1 VWAIW
6 LLILLLE
13 LATPPAV
20 VLGIL
25 DVVPLLLGAS
35 QRTPTQA
42 WRFLL
47 ICCTSTLLNL
57 LVPLPLDHNIASVL
71 IDHLLV
77 CLGLVVTTALVV
89 RNQKL
94 ERQRIAIEVAL
105 GQANLRG
112 DVIATLAHDIKTP
125 GWEPWPPAPFWRAV
139 LRWRPSATASNAAAA
154 WIDGRDGG
162 EGFPPEQLPRLF
174 QRFAQSGN
182 DSAGAGSGAQASTC
196 WASTRWAT
204 TSATTT
210 MEGEANPW
218 ASSSSPMR
226 PGQLCQQGNQ
236 FSTCRGRTLGWRR
249 RHPSATMGAPHFKR
263 ARLLNLRLV
272 G

>member
-1 VWAIW
+1 MTLARASSALVWAIW

-25 DVVPLLLGAS
+25 YVVPLLLVAS

-71 IDHLLV
+71 IDRLLV
-77 CLGLVVTTALVV
+77 CLGLVVTTALLV

-112 DVIATLAHDIKTP
+112 DGIATLAHDIKTP
-125 GWEPWPPAPFWRAV
+125 VLGTLGLPVAAGGQCCGGGHPQQPATLLRHGSMVVMAVRGSRRSSCRDSFSGLPKAAMAQRGQVPAHRLPPA
-139 LRWRPSATASNAAAA
+139 
-154 WIDGRDGG
+154 G
-162 EGFPPEQLPRLF
+162 PPP
-174 QRFAQSGN
+174 
-182 DSAGAGSGAQASTC
+182 AGPPPQ
-196 WASTRWAT
+196 
-204 TSATTT
+204 
-210 MEGEANPW
+210 P
-218 ASSSSPMR
+218 P
-226 PGQLCQQGNQ
+226 P
-236 FSTCRGRTLGWRR
+236 
-249 RHPSATMGAPHFKR
+249 
-263 ARLLNLRLV
+263 
-272 G
+272 